1 MADPSHS
8 TMTTLETTY
17 QRKTHREHILD
28 LPETYIGSTT
38 TASEEVFLR
47 GDSAGDKFVQVTIP
61 VNPGFY
67 KLIDE
72 LLVNAHD
79 HAIRL
84 RQKASPDL
92 VKKINV
98 LCTDDGFTIENDG
111 ESIDVVEHPEHKV
124 WIPQMIF
131 GELLTSTNYNKD
143 EKKLVGGKN
152 GYGVKL
158 VNIFAKEL
166 KVIVKDQA
174 RKLLYEQTFENNM
187 TTIGKPKITPLK
199 KAAVLSV
206 GIGWRPDLPRFGMT
220 CIPEGMQK
228 LIERRVVDLA
238 MTLGKDVKV
247 TWNGTLVKCRTLLDY
262 AKAFLPDG
270 APIVA
275 ESPNDRWQIV
285 IADSPTDKQFAMSF
299 VNGIWTSKN
308 GQSRHRL

>member
-1 MADPSHS
+1 MANIGS
-8 TMTTLETTY
+8 TY

-28 LPETYIGSTT
+28 LPETYIGSIV
-38 TASEEVFLR
+38 TAPEEVFVHT
-47 GDSAGDKFVQVTIP
+47 DDKFTPATVA

-84 RQKASPDL
+84 RQKGSPDL

-98 LCTDDGFTIENDG
+98 LCNEHSFAIENDG

-124 WIPQMIF
+124 WVPQMIF

-166 KVIVKDQA
+166 MVTVKDQV

-187 TTIGKPKITPLK
+187 TKIGKPKVTPHK
-199 KAAVLSV
+199 KTAVLSV
-206 GIGWRPDLPRFGMT
+206 GIDGPHPR
-220 CIPEGMQK
+220 
-228 LIERRVVDLA
+228 
-238 MTLGKDVKV
+238 
-247 TWNGTLVKCRTLLDY
+247 
-262 AKAFLPDG
+262 
-270 APIVA
+270 
-275 ESPNDRWQIV
+275 
-285 IADSPTDKQFAMSF
+285 
-299 VNGIWTSKN
+299 
-308 GQSRHRL
+308 